1 MTLFEL
7 TTNAERKPI
16 MFKKIA
22 AVLTVVTLSALVTM
36 QSVDAAP
43 TVYNIDPTHTYPS
56 FEADHMGV
64 SVWRGKINKTAGI
77 VSMDKT
83 VGTGTV
89 ELAIDLSTID
99 FGLDAMNA
107 WAKGDKFFDVTNNP
121 KATYKGQL
129 TGFVNGAPTKV
140 NGELTLRGIT
150 KPVVLTINAFK
161 CVPHPLLKR
170 ELCGADATATFNR
183 AEFGLDAGKDWGF
196 KMDVA
201 LRIQVEAIRA
211 E

>member
-1 MTLFEL
+1 
-7 TTNAERKPI
+7 
-16 MFKKIA
+16 MFNKIA
-22 AVLTVVTLSALVTM
+22 SMLTVLTCGAIGLIQSAG
-36 QSVDAAP
+36 AAP
-43 TVYNIDPTHTYPS
+43 SVYNIDPTHTYPS

-64 SVWRGKINKTAGI
+64 SVWRGKINKTSGK
-77 VSMDKT
+77 VSMDKV

-99 FGLDAMNA
+99 FGLDAMNT

-129 TGFVNGAPTKV
+129 AGFVNGAPTKV
-140 NGELTLRGIT
+140 NGELTLRGVT
-150 KPVVLTINAFK
+150 KPVLLNINSFK
-161 CVPHPLLKR
+161 CIPHPLLKR

-201 LRIQVEAIRA
+201 LRIQVEAVQA